1 MILPKFEF
9 HEPSS
14 VAEACDLMARHRG
27 KAWPLAGGTDTFW

>member
-27 KAWPLAGGTDTFW
+27 KAWPLAEGTDTFW